1 MQISECK
8 GCRYLIWNLGVGQGI
23 RCGNRKNWSGDRPP
37 QIGEV
42 DDCNLYEQR
51 GSDADTAASRER
63 NESLTE

>member
-23 RCGNRKNWSGDRPP
+23 RCGNRKNWSCDRPP

-42 DDCNLYEQR
+42 HDCAHYEISR
-51 GSDADTAASRER
+51 G
-63 NESLTE
+63 